1 MTSEPSMPQSKPYI
15 LQIEVDRDST
25 IPLHAQIAEP
35 LAAAIESGEIT
46 PGTRIEDEVS
56 MAERLKVSRPTA
68 RRAMETLTNRG
79 LIVRR
84 RGAGT
89 QVTPTRIH
97 RPMALSSLNDDLEK
111 SGVDP
116 RTSVLTWEVEG
127 ATPGVAAALGLDVGA
142 DVVHMRRLRM
152 LRDEPLAILT
162 NWLPSH
168 IAPSLGELES
178 GGLYARLRERGI
190 RVSIG
195 VQQIGARLATQDE
208 ARLLNE
214 PAGAALLTMQR
225 TAYDESHKPVE
236 FGRHVYRASMYSY
249 DQTVIA

>member
-1 MTSEPSMPQSKPYI
+1 MPHSAPYI
-15 LQIEVDRDST
+15 LQIEIDRDSPT
-25 IPLHAQIAEP
+25 PLHAQIAEP
-35 LAAAIESGEIT
+35 LARAIESGEIT

-111 SGVDP
+111 SGVEP
-116 RTSVLTWEVEG
+116 RTSVLAWEVEK
-127 ATPGVAAALGLDVGA
+127 ATPGVAAALNLEVGSE
-142 DVVHMRRLRM
+142 VVHMRRLRM
-152 LRDEPLAILT
+152 LRDEPLAILS
-162 NWLPSH
+162 NWLPANLS
-168 IAPSLGELES
+168 PTLDELES

-190 RVSIG
+190 RVAVG
-195 VQQIGARLATQDE
+195 VQQIGARLATVEE

-225 TAYDESHKPVE
+225 TAYDETHRAVE
-236 FGRHVYRASMYSY
+236 FGMHVYRASMYSY

>member
-1 MTSEPSMPQSKPYI
+1 
-15 LQIEVDRDST
+15 
-25 IPLHAQIAEP
+25 
-35 LAAAIESGEIT
+35 
-46 PGTRIEDEVS
+46 
-56 MAERLKVSRPTA
+56 
-68 RRAMETLTNRG
+68 
-79 LIVRR
+79 
-84 RGAGT
+84 
-89 QVTPTRIH
+89 
-97 RPMALSSLNDDLEK
+97 
-111 SGVDP
+111 
-116 RTSVLTWEVEG
+116 
-127 ATPGVAAALGLDVGA
+127 
-142 DVVHMRRLRM
+142 M

-162 NWLPSH
+162 NWLPSE
-168 IAPSLGELES
+168 IAPSLAELES

-236 FGRHVYRASMYSY
+236 FGMHVYRASMYSY